1 LIDKVTALPLSA
13 DMITWLAGKL
23 TAGKS
28 IDLSRTA
35 IVFNGKRPALYL
47 NRAIAGIMGTSFFPP
62 RYFSIDE
69 LMGYIAEQH
78 ESRPKLT
85 EIEAAY
91 RIYIICQQNAP
102 ALLHGREKFSQFLP
116 WAKEI
121 LRFIDLCDKEN
132 TPEDML
138 KNAGRNAEIGLDVP
152 DGINTILKH
161 LHAVRTAFHAL
172 LEDKQL
178 TTGAYRYLQA
188 TKLIEKTPL
197 ENYDTII
204 FAGFHY
210 LHTTEKAVVKTLLKS
225 GKGRMV
231 FFGSQDEWPLL
242 KQNANAFGIA
252 IQPEKQAA
260 SPALTL
266 YSGTDTHTQAAI
278 ARQLIG
284 NIADKTRTLILLPD
298 GAALV
303 PLLSEISQVAPS
315 LNVSLGYPI
324 RKSALY
330 SLINAIVEAQGTR
343 NDHGYHAKAYLKVL
357 SHQIIK
363 TLAFDGN
370 ATDIRALTHTIENL
384 LTDKDNSPIGGSA
397 FVTLSAISAHCEP
410 DNELSQKAI
419 LALHTMLFTNFEKV
433 NTFAELCEAMNNVL
447 TTCFTS
453 STMERYP
460 LNIAAMNQMRAV
472 LDELAAAPFASHPM
486 PAADMFRIFM
496 DSIETTMEPF
506 SGTPLQGLQVL
517 GMLESRLISFDNVI
531 VLDANE
537 DKLPTIPL
545 NQPLIPR
552 EVMRMLGF
560 EGLASEE
567 EIQRHRFMRLVRG
580 AKTAHIIYNE
590 SDESEKSRFVQE
602 LIWDHEQTH
611 GTAPQVRSLAIT
623 TGALAGASPIIKSR
637 AAVHALHN
645 MTWSAS
651 RLDTYLNCPK
661 KFYFRYIQK
670 LDEQET
676 VDDETDARDVGTFL
690 HELLEQAYQP
700 LLGKTPLIDEEFITN
715 TLAQLRQDFAA
726 KLAHRMKGE
735 APLVLRTMLHRIEKF
750 LRADQE
756 NLSST
761 TEIISLEMQRTEPL
775 VLKHMAYP
783 FTAKI
788 DRVERLQDGSILV
801 LDYKSGAIDKTP
813 MACAKIAEALLQASR
828 TAIKEAVRSFQLP
841 LYAHL
846 VQTRN
851 PGASMIDAR
860 LYSLQ
865 NGKQAGLFKPKYDN
879 GRHEEKLEM
888 CMEALA
894 ILVHEINNPATTFEP
909 DESTPAQCASCAYRI
924 MCR

>member
-1 LIDKVTALPLSA
+1 MEKITALPLSA
-13 DMITWLAGKL
+13 DMIAWLAEEL
-23 TAGKS
+23 TAGKN
-28 IDLSRTA
+28 INMSRTA
-35 IVFNGKRPALYL
+35 VVFNGKRPALYL
-47 NRAIAGIMGTSFFPP
+47 NRAIAAKMGSSFFPP
-62 RYFSIDE
+62 RYFSIDD
-69 LMGYIAEQH
+69 LMGHVVELL
-78 ESRPKLT
+78 ETRPKLT

-91 RIYIICQQNAP
+91 RTYLICQQEAP
-102 ALLHGREKFSQFLP
+102 ALLFGREKFSQFLP

-132 TPEDML
+132 TPADML

-152 DGINTILKH
+152 DGINTILTH

-172 LEDKQL
+172 LEGKQL
-178 TTGAYRYLQA
+178 TTGAYRYLRA
-188 TKLIEKTPL
+188 AKLIDKTPL
-197 ENYDTII
+197 ENFDTII

-210 LHTTEKAVVKTLLKS
+210 FHSTEKTVVNSLLKC
-225 GKGRMV
+225 GKARMV

-242 KQNANAFGIA
+242 KQNANAFGIT
-252 IQPEKQAA
+252 IRPDTQTS

-284 NIADKTRTLILLPD
+284 NTPDQARTLVLLPD

-330 SLINAIVEAQGTR
+330 SLINAIVEAQETR
-343 NDHGYHAKAYLKVL
+343 NDHGYHSKAYLKVL

-363 TLAFDGN
+363 TLTLDGN
-370 ATDIRALTHTIENL
+370 STDIRALTHTVEYL
-384 LTDKDNSPIGGSA
+384 LTDKNDSPLGGSA
-397 FVTLSAISAHCEP
+397 FVTLSAISNHCEP
-410 DNELSQKAI
+410 DNELLQIAI
-419 LALHTMLFTNFEKV
+419 RDLHTLLFSNFEQV
-433 NTFAELCEAMNNVL
+433 STFAELCVAMNNVL

-460 LNIAAMNQMRAV
+460 LNTAAMNQMRAV
-472 LDELAAAPFASHPM
+472 LDELAAAPFADHTM
-486 PAADMFRIFM
+486 PATDMFRIFM

-560 EGLASEE
+560 DGLASEE

-580 AKTAHIIYNE
+580 AKRAHIIYNE

-602 LIWDHEQTH
+602 LIWDHEIAH
-611 GTAPQVRSLAIT
+611 GKTPNVRNLAIT
-623 TGALAGASPIIKSR
+623 PGALAAASPIIKSR
-637 AAVHALHN
+637 SAVHALHN

-690 HELLEQAYQP
+690 HELLEQAYRP
-700 LLGKTPLIDEEFITN
+700 LLGRPPVIDEAFIN
-715 TLAQLRQDFAA
+715 DTLALLRNDFET

-735 APLVLRTMLHRIEKF
+735 GPLVLRTMLHRIEKF
-750 LRADQE
+750 LRADSE
-756 NLSST
+756 NMTLVS
-761 TEIISLEMQRTEPL
+761 EIQSLEQQYTVPL
-775 VLKHMAYP
+775 VLRRHAYP
-783 FTAKI
+783 FVAKV
-788 DRVERLQDGSILV
+788 DRVDRLQDGTVLV
-801 LDYKSGAIDKTP
+801 LDYKSGSIDKIP
-813 MACAKIAEALLQASR
+813 LASENIAAALQQPSR
-828 TAIKEAVRSFQLP
+828 TAIKDAIRSFQLP
-841 LYAHL
+841 LYAHIIHA
-846 VQTRN
+846 QN
-851 PGASMIDAR
+851 KGASIDAR

-865 NGKQAGLFKPKYDN
+865 DGKQGGLYKPRKDN
-879 GRHEEKLEM
+879 GRHEEKLEL
-888 CMEALA
+888 CMEALG
-894 ILVHEINNPATTFEP
+894 IIINEANDPAAPFDP
-909 DESTPAQCASCAYRI
+909 DESSPAQCGTCPYRI